1 MFKYVCLQLK
11 TVILTEPPLRR
22 NQSIE
27 VSDLFMYIQKT
38 KKILINFAD
47 FSIFLRALTITE
59 DSNILMLC
67 TVLYT

>member
-1 MFKYVCLQLK
+1 MFKYVCLLLK